1 MLKQLKIS
9 IAYHTYHIIIK
20 NVFNDDRI
28 AYLHFNVHLVMKLF
42 LHFGKFQLR
51 PNT

>member
-28 AYLHFNVHLVMKLF
+28 AYLHFNLVMKLF